1 MPETRQHT
9 QTQHTHKK
17 RKTLLW
23 NATSDRNVKKQ
34 WHHHNN
40 SEETTDTPTRQP
52 CVAQKH
58 LRCTMVGPDSSYS
71 PLEIHICWNVD
82 KEHRMDPPI
91 HMPDA
96 KCCKM
101 SDAKSTRNLD
111 ANRIQNSDAKCCK
124 TSDAKCC
131 KMSNAKST
139 HHPAGEHRWIQK
151 DQLVMAKENRNA
163 EKDACQDNTHIDGF
177 VLVVNRP
184 PPNCRRERK
193 SERMLQ
199 QDLAAPGSRPQ
210 RENRD

>member
-1 MPETRQHT
+1 MQQATANSSELAVNIGEFHP
-9 QTQHTHKK
+9 THQ
-17 RKTLLW
+17 LLSHALLRSTCGARW
-23 NATSDRNVKKQ
+23 LGQIHRT
-34 WHHHNN
+34 
-40 SEETTDTPTRQP
+40 
-52 CVAQKH
+52 H
-58 LRCTMVGPDSSYS
+58 LWRSTFAGT
-71 PLEIHICWNVD
+71 WVD

-96 KCCKM
+96 KCCEM

-131 KMSNAKST
+131 KMSNAEST